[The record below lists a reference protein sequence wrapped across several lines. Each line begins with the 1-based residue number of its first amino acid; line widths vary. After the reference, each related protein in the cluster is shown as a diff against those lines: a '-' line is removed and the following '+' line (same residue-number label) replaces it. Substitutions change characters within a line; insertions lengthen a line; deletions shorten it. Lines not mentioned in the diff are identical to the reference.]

1 LHNQKSGSLFGRFNV
16 LLKWKLSYGEWL
28 MTVCLPGSSCSV
40 VIFQPK
46 THMCFVADQRVW
58 NTCFFFVLPLS
69 ERICPYQALQKV
81 LQEYEAMYV
90 QILEQ
95 S

>member
-1 LHNQKSGSLFGRFNV
+1 MKIVLWRMAHDCLLTGVQLQCRHIPAKDAYVLRGGS
-16 LLKWKLSYGEWL
+16 E
-28 MTVCLPGSSCSV
+28 SV
-40 VIFQPK
+40 E
-46 THMCFVADQRVW
+46 HL
-58 NTCFFFVLPLS
+58 FFFVLPLS